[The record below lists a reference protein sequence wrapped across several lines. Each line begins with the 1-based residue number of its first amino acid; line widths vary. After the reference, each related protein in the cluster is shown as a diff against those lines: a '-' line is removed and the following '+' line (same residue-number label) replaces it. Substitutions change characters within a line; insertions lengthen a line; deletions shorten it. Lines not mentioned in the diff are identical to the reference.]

1 VAKVEI
7 DMTNSDFWKQIDTI
21 IAQGFTAD
29 GLKQLEEYAELFI
42 SGRLVYKRFSPL
54 EQHGCAAGGSNH
66 VIASLLAGASI
77 DPSSLS
83 APEGSFQREREC
95 AETQAIRI
103 EQWAKAVGCW
113 MEKVDTQL
121 PSVFGEQVAEG
132 GEAHVYYK
140 GNTLVKSIGL
150 DYYILPV
157 LALDRISLH
166 NAYFPE
172 TRLKVLGFGR
182 TSEGDFQV
190 IVEQA
195 HIQGEQMADEE
206 IQQFAK
212 KIGFKLRNPRNW
224 TYTTP
229 EIYLSDLHDENV
241 IKSVNGNIFVIDCD
255 IRLNTPDLKLDGVRE
270 LTTEVEFI

>member
-1 VAKVEI
+1 
-7 DMTNSDFWKQIDTI
+7 MTNSEFWKHIDTI
-21 IAQGFTAD
+21 IAQGFNAD
-29 GLKQLEEYAELFI
+29 GLKQLEQYAELFI

-66 VIASLLAGASI
+66 VIASLLAGAGI
-77 DPSSLS
+77 DPSSLT

-95 AETQAIRI
+95 AETQATRI
-103 EQWAKAVGCW
+103 ELWARSVGCW
-113 MEKVDTQL
+113 MDNADTQL
-121 PSVFGEQVAEG
+121 PSLLGEQVAEG

-150 DYYILPV
+150 DYYILPI

-182 TSEGDFQV
+182 TSDGAFQV
-190 IVEQA
+190 IVEQP
-195 HIQGEQMADEE
+195 HIQGEQMTDEE
-206 IQQFAK
+206 IQQFAER
-212 KIGFKLRNPRNW
+212 IDFQLRNPRNW
-224 TYTTP
+224 TYSTP

-241 IKSVNGNIFVIDCD
+241 IKSANGNVFVIDCD
-255 IRLNTPDLKLDGVRE
+255 IRLNTPDLKFGGVRQ
-270 LTTEVEFI
+270 LTTEIEFI

>member
-1 VAKVEI
+1 
-7 DMTNSDFWKQIDTI
+7 MSNSEFWNHIDTI
-21 IAQGFTAD
+21 IAQGFDAQ
-29 GLKQLEEYAELFI
+29 GRQNLEEYAELFI

-54 EQHGCAAGGSNH
+54 EQHGCAEGGSIH

-77 DPSSLS
+77 EPSSLT

-95 AETQAIRI
+95 AATQADRI

-113 MEKVDTQL
+113 IDDVDSRL
-121 PSVFGEQVAEG
+121 PALLGEQIAEG

-150 DYYILPV
+150 DYYILPI

-172 TRLKVLGFGR
+172 TRLSVLGFGR
-182 TSEGDFQV
+182 TNQGDFQV
-190 IVEQA
+190 IVEQP
-195 HIQGEQMADEE
+195 HIQGFSMEDDD
-206 IQQFAK
+206 IRVFAENM
-212 KIGFKLRNPRNW
+212 GFELRNPRNW

-241 IKSVNGNIFVIDCD
+241 IRSANGNIFVIDCD
-255 IRLNTPDLKLDGVRE
+255 IRINTPELKLGGIRQ

>member
-1 VAKVEI
+1 
-7 DMTNSDFWKQIDTI
+7 MTNSDFWKHIDTI
-21 IAQGFTAD
+21 IAQGFSAD
-29 GLKQLEEYAELFI
+29 GLKQLEQYAELFI
-42 SGRLVYKRFSPL
+42 SGRLVYQRFSPL

-95 AETQAIRI
+95 AQTQATHI
-103 EQWAKAVGCW
+103 EQWAKIVGCW
-113 MEKVDTQL
+113 MDDVDKSL
-121 PSVFGEQVAEG
+121 PALLGEQVAEG

-182 TSEGDFQV
+182 TSEGAFQI

-195 HIQGEQMADEE
+195 HIQGTQMADEE
-206 IQQFAK
+206 IQDFAQR
-212 KIGFKLRNPRNW
+212 IGFELRNSRNW

-241 IKSVNGNIFVIDCD
+241 IKSANGNVFVIDCD
-255 IRLNTPDLKLDGVRE
+255 IRINTPELKLGGVRD

>member
-1 VAKVEI
+1 
-7 DMTNSDFWKQIDTI
+7 MTNSDFWKHIDTI
-21 IAQGFTAD
+21 IAQGFNAD
-29 GLKQLEEYAELFI
+29 GLKQLESYAELFI
-42 SGRLVYKRFSPL
+42 SGRLVYQRFSPL

-77 DPSSLS
+77 DPSSLT
-83 APEGSFQREREC
+83 APEGSFQRERQC
-95 AETQAIRI
+95 AQTQATRI
-103 EQWAKAVGCW
+103 ELWAKVVGCW
-113 MEKVDTQL
+113 MDNVDTQL
-121 PSVFGEQVAEG
+121 PSLLGEQVAEG

-150 DYYILPV
+150 DYYILPI

-182 TSEGDFQV
+182 TTDGDFQV
-190 IVEQA
+190 IVEQP
-195 HIQGEQMADEE
+195 HIQGEQMTDEE
-206 IQQFAK
+206 IQQFAER
-212 KIGFKLRNPRNW
+212 IGFELRNPRNW

-241 IKSVNGNIFVIDCD
+241 IKSANGNVFVIDCD
-255 IRLNTPDLKLDGVRE
+255 IRLNTPDLKLGGVRE
-270 LTTEVEFI
+270 LTTEIAFI